1 MVRLSLAFA
10 LALTLAACG
19 QNPNGGDSMAPTA
32 EYAPMPAMAPPPPPP
47 PPMESAKMDMIAT
60 TGGSP
65 ANRQII
71 QPDPDGGGGGQPAGQ
86 RLIAY
91 TYNYGFKVPSAGMQ
105 GLLDAH
111 KKQCEDAG
119 PSKCYVVNSSISGL
133 GEDQSYGQMTIRGS
147 ADWVKTFRA
156 SMVDGLKPFNATLDS
171 NSDSAEDLTVNIVDS
186 EARLRSLKTLRDRL
200 EQLLRDRPGKLSD
213 LLEIERAFA
222 SVQSDIDSSESVL
235 AQMKLR
241 VAMSVMTL
249 NYTASYP
256 PGSESVWRPVGDAF
270 GGFEASFAGAFAAI
284 IRFVAEIL
292 PVIIIGGLAV
302 WGVMSLLRWR
312 GRRKKKPVAAPATTV
327 KPSSGP

>member
-1 MVRLSLAFA
+1 
-10 LALTLAACG
+10 
-19 QNPNGGDSMAPTA
+19 
-32 EYAPMPAMAPPPPPP
+32 
-47 PPMESAKMDMIAT
+47 MDMAS
-60 TGGSP
+60 GGASP
-65 ANRQII
+65 VDRQII
-71 QPDPDGGGGGQPAGQ
+71 QPDPNGGGGGQPTGQ

-91 TYNYGFKVPSAGMQ
+91 TYNYGFKVPSAAMQ
-105 GLLDAH
+105 GLLDTH

-133 GEDQSYGQMTIRGS
+133 GEDQSYGNMTLRGS
-147 ADWVKTFRA
+147 ADWIKTFRA
-156 SMVDGLKPFNATLDS
+156 GMVDGLKPFNATLDS
-171 NSDSAEDLTVNIVDS
+171 NSDSAEDLTVSIVDS
-186 EARLRSLKTLRDRL
+186 EARLRSLKTMRDRL

-213 LLEIERAFA
+213 LLEIEREFA
-222 SVQSDIDSSESVL
+222 RVQAEIDSSESIL

-284 IRFVAEIL
+284 VRFVAEIL
-292 PVIIIGGLAV
+292 PVVIIGGLLIWA
-302 WGVMSLLRWR
+302 GISLFRWR
-312 GRRKKKPVAAPATTV
+312 GRRKKKPVVAPSTTV